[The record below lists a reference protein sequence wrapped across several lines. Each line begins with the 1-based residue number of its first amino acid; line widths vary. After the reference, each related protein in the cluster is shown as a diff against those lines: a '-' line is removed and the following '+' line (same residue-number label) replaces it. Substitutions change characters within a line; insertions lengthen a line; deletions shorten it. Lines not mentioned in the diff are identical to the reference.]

1 MGTFCEVQMQC
12 SAEGGC
18 PFGAAA
24 SEAIAALCIF
34 QWLMMCDMVH
44 SHRHGCT
51 MQYQQHMCIFKSV
64 CVLCHQQPLESH
76 PQLA

>member
-24 SEAIAALCIF
+24 LEAIAALCIF
-34 QWLMMCDMVH
+34 QWLKMCDMVH
-44 SHRHGCT
+44 SHRHGCK
-51 MQYQQHMCIFKSV
+51 M
-64 CVLCHQQPLESH
+64 
-76 PQLA
+76 